1 MEGAAAA
8 READGRV
15 AAGSGW
21 MAAGPGA
28 VNRVARM
35 MGFRMDDR
43 EILSARVIAALL
55 DLEKAAGAMAIYAPR
70 GKAMASTWGSLQN
83 RLAMHRAGITELE
96 EVLASQDLA
105 TSWARLVELQ
115 ADLRSTTKGVLALLQ
130 GGPLRDSEEKGG
142 VYALA
147 DALVKEVAADLGRPW
162 AGITLPGE
170 REQLATGSSIIHLT
184 FPQVSVW
191 DLPIVLHE
199 YGHEV
204 APEIHNDLGLNPFVL
219 MCRAAGSA
227 VEKSHL
233 TELFADAFASY
244 TCGPAFACTLVVL
257 RFDPTAEEA
266 LRDLPTHP
274 SHDRRVKAALRVLG
288 RQGREVDDAA
298 WTGLVEGLGASWR
311 SSLEASRS
319 ASDVDDEPAAVSAS
333 GPPRDSVSRLLD
345 ILALVPL
352 ASYRSW
358 ERTKRLVPLLA
369 GGARSGPEEGVTIR
383 DALNAAWLARLRSPN
398 DWSAIGERAASL
410 IRSIAT
416 GPARSASGPA
426 AGHGGGAL
434 DR

>member
-1 MEGAAAA
+1 
-8 READGRV
+8 
-15 AAGSGW
+15 
-21 MAAGPGA
+21 MAVGPGA
-28 VNRVARM
+28 VHRVARK

-43 EILSARVIAALL
+43 EILSARVIAARL

-70 GKAMASTWGSLQN
+70 GEAMASTWGSLQN
-83 RLAMHRAGITELE
+83 RLAMHRAGIAELE
-96 EVLASQDLA
+96 ESLGSQDVA
-105 TSWARLVELQ
+105 TSWAHLVELQ
-115 ADLRSTTKGVLALLQ
+115 AGLRATTKGVLALLQ
-130 GGPLRDSEEKGG
+130 GGPLRDGEEQGG

-147 DALVKEVAADLGRPW
+147 DALVKEVAADLGKPW
-162 AGITLPGE
+162 GGITLPGE
-170 REQLATGSSIIHLT
+170 REQLATGLSIIHLT

-204 APEIHNDLGLNPFVL
+204 APEIRNELGQSPFVL

-227 VEKSHL
+227 VEKAHL

-274 SHDRRVKAALRVLG
+274 SHDRRVEAALRVLA
-288 RQGREVDDAA
+288 RQARDVDDAA
-298 WTGLVEGLGASWR
+298 WTGLVEDLAASWR
-311 SSLEASRS
+311 SSLKSSRS
-319 ASDVDDEPAAVSAS
+319 GSDVDDEPAAASAS
-333 GPPRDSVSRLLD
+333 DPPRDPVSRLLD
-345 ILALVPL
+345 ILALVPS

-369 GGARSGPEEGVTIR
+369 GRAQSRFEEDVTIR

-398 DWSAIGERAASL
+398 DWSAIGDRAARL
-410 IRSIAT
+410 IRLIAT

-426 AGHGGGAL
+426 AGHGGGVL
-434 DR
+434 GR